1 MPVPSPRGSIG
12 LGQTGKA
19 DVGDWRLSAIILDEA
34 SVVYRTRAVEQERE
48 VAIYDLLDRNSFRP
62 EGSEGG
68 PYHLKLGLVESR
80 LVLDVSLEDGTPHG
94 QVLVPLTP
102 LRKVVKDYFLVCENY
117 YKAIRTAPPHQIEA
131 LDMARRTL
139 HDEGAHELQKR
150 LEGKVETDFD
160 TARRLF
166 TLVCVLQMRG

>member
-1 MPVPSPRGSIG
+1 VEF
-12 LGQTGKA
+12 
-19 DVGDWRLSAIILDEA
+19 RLTAITLDEQ
-34 SVVYRTRAVEQERE
+34 SVVQRSRAIDQERE
-48 VAIYDLLDRNSFRP
+48 VAIYDLLEANMFKP
-62 EGSEGG
+62 EGSAGG
-68 PYHLKLGLVESR
+68 PYHLTLGLEENR
-80 LVLDVSLEDGTPHG
+80 LAMDISLGDGTPYG
-94 QVLVPLTP
+94 RVLLSLAP
-102 LRKVVKDYFLVCENY
+102 LRKTVKDYFLVCENY

-139 HDEGAHELQKR
+139 HDEGARELQAR

>member
-1 MPVPSPRGSIG
+1 M
-12 LGQTGKA
+12 
-19 DVGDWRLSAIILDEA
+19 DFRLSAITLDEH
-34 SVVYRTRAVEQERE
+34 SVVQRSRAIDQERE
-48 VAIYDLLDRNSFRP
+48 VAIYDILESNLFKP
-62 EGSEGG
+62 EGSAGG
-68 PYHLKLGLVESR
+68 PYHLVLGVEETR
-80 LVLDVSLEDGTPHG
+80 LALDIFREDGTPHG
-94 QVLVPLTP
+94 KVLLSLAP
-102 LRKVVKDYFLVCENY
+102 LRKTVKDYFLVCENY

-139 HDEGAHELQKR
+139 HDEGARELQAR

>member
-1 MPVPSPRGSIG
+1 MEF
-12 LGQTGKA
+12 
-19 DVGDWRLSAIILDEA
+19 RLAAITLDEQ
-34 SVVYRTRAVEQERE
+34 SVVQRSRAVEQERE
-48 VAIYDLLDRNSFRP
+48 IAIYDIIESNVFRP

-68 PYHLKLGLVESR
+68 PYHLTLGLEENR
-80 LVLDVSLEDGTPHG
+80 LVLDVRLENGSDHAK
-94 QVLVPLTP
+94 VLMSLTP
-102 LRKVVKDYFLVCENY
+102 LRKTVKDYFLVCDNY

-139 HDEGAHELQKR
+139 HDEGAVELQKR
-150 LEGKVETDFD
+150 LKDKVETDFN

>member
-1 MPVPSPRGSIG
+1 MEF
-12 LGQTGKA
+12 
-19 DVGDWRLSAIILDEA
+19 RLAAITLDEQ
-34 SVVYRTRAVEQERE
+34 SVVQRSRAVEQERE
-48 VAIYDLLDRNSFRP
+48 IAIYDIIEANTFRP

-68 PYHLKLGLVESR
+68 PYHLTLGLEENR
-80 LVLDVSLEDGTPHG
+80 LVLDIALENGG
-94 QVLVPLTP
+94 QHIKTAISLTP
-102 LRKVVKDYFLVCENY
+102 LRKTMKDYFLVCENY

-139 HDEGAHELQKR
+139 HDEGAVELQKR
-150 LEGKVETDFD
+150 LKDKVETDFD